1 MKTGKYLFALCI
13 STCLSTWAP
22 LSVAEASPAAA
33 DAQEKC
39 TLTDCSHGGV
49 LSYNETIAQVIKL
62 YKNKEFNLLESGFK
76 NLEQATVK
84 IDTGVTGDEV
94 IFYAFKAI
102 YPGPGN
108 DPSEEQRLAAWKEVA
123 KGSIFLEYAQIAYVR
138 SLAWQ
143 ARGGGFANTVSSESW
158 QRFFQGLAQTEEMLT
173 KASEQLKAS
182 PLWGHISLNLAF
194 DNEHSTISSTDMF
207 AYSVRKWPDYYGFQ
221 ESVMP
226 RLLPM
231 WGGSLAE
238 VDKFATYWSGQ
249 RTATEGTSLYARLYL
264 SLVSKGVTPQQTQY
278 DWSRM
283 SASFKDLIARYPSPT
298 FPELYA
304 NYACLQHD
312 EQAAKFAL
320 SKIRDQPFKFEY
332 WVDNSGKNFCLTLI
346 GQGLSASVNQENL
359 IPL

>member
-1 MKTGKYLFALCI
+1 MKTWKYLAAFCMG
-13 STCLSTWAP
+13 TCLSICPP
-22 LSVAEASPAAA
+22 LSIAETSNAVP
-33 DAQEKC
+33 DAQGKC
-39 TLTDCSHGGV
+39 TLTDCANGGA
-49 LSYNETIAQVIKL
+49 LRYDETISQIIKL
-62 YKNKEFNLLESGFK
+62 YKNKEFTLLEQGFK
-76 NLEQATVK
+76 TLEQANIK

-108 DPSEEQRLAAWKEVA
+108 DPSEEQRLAAWGEVA
-123 KGSIFLEYAQIAYVR
+123 KGSVFLEYAQIAYVR

-143 ARGGGFANTVSSESW
+143 ARGSGYTNAVSSEGW
-158 QRFFQGLAQTEEMLT
+158 QQFFQGLAQTEGMLA
-173 KASEQLKAS
+173 KASDKLKAS

-194 DNEHSTISSTDMF
+194 DNEHSTISSSDMF
-207 AYSVRKWPDYYGFQ
+207 AYSVKKWPNYYGFQ

-238 VDKFATYWSGQ
+238 VDKFATYWSNQ

-278 DWSRM
+278 DWARM
-283 SASFKDLIARYPSPT
+283 SVSFKDLIARYPSPT

-320 SKIRDQPFKFEY
+320 SKIQGQPFTFAQ
-332 WVDNSGKNFCLTLI
+332 WVDNSGKNFCVTLI
-346 GQGLSASVNQENL
+346 GQGLSASTH
-359 IPL
+359 